1 MYICRGN
8 IIDQKMTMKNFKPK
22 AWMLPQTVLVIGT
35 YDKEGKPNA
44 MNAAWSGQW
53 DADEIMI
60 SMGAHATT
68 DNLNA
73 NGDFTVAFATKET
86 MVAADYVG
94 LVSAKKDPDKI
105 KKTGWTIVKGDNVN
119 APIFKEFPM
128 TLECRTK
135 ERLQESSTGFYLI
148 GKIVNIVVDE
158 RYIGADGLPDVEKMG
173 LIALDPIHHYYMAIG
188 EKAGNAFA
196 DGNKLK

>member
-1 MYICRGN
+1 
-8 IIDQKMTMKNFKPK
+8 MKNFKPK
-22 AWMLPQTVLVIGT
+22 AWLEPQTVLVIGT
-35 YDKEGKPNA
+35 YDKEGRPNA

-73 NGDFTVAFATKET
+73 NGDFTVAFATRAT

-94 LVSAKKDPDKI
+94 LVSAKKDADKMR
-105 KKTGWTIVKGDNVN
+105 KTGWTSERAEHVN
-119 APIFKEFPM
+119 APVFKEFPM
-128 TLECRTK
+128 TMECRIK
-135 ERLQESSTGFYLI
+135 EKLQESATGYYI
-148 GKIVNIVVDE
+148 IAKIVNIVVDE
-158 RYIGADGLPDVEKMG
+158 RYIGEDGLPDVEKMG

-188 EKAGNAFA
+188 EKVGDAFA
-196 DGNKLK
+196 VGNQLK